1 MELNNIFDLLIDY
14 QDINYQHPPEE
25 DFPSSITHKIDMFIK
40 LLRNGHAFKDSIISF
55 LSKADEDLEPND
67 VKQAGEF
74 LIYNRGWFWLCLFK
88 PNKQWKLAISDY
100 SNKIEL
106 IKYLNLS
113 IKYFE
118 SIEEYEKCATL
129 NNIFNIVKDS
139 LD

>member
-14 QDINYQHPPEE
+14 QDTNYHHPPEE

-40 LLRNGHAFKDSIISF
+40 LLRNGHTFKDSIISF

>member
-1 MELNNIFDLLIDY
+1 MKLDNIFDLLIDY
-14 QDINYQHPPEE
+14 KDTNYQYPPEE

-55 LSKADEDLEPND
+55 LSKADEDLDPND

-74 LIYNRGWFWLCLFK
+74 LIYNRAWFWVCLFK
-88 PNKQWKLAISDY
+88 PNKQWKFDISNY
-100 SNKIEL
+100 PNKIEL
-106 IKYLNLS
+106 IKYINLS

-118 SIEEYEKCATL
+118 SIEEYEKCVTL

>member
-14 QDINYQHPPEE
+14 KDTNYQYPPEE

-55 LSKADEDLEPND
+55 LSNSDKDLEPND

-74 LIYNRGWFWLCLFK
+74 LIYNRAWFWVCLFK
-88 PNKQWKLAISDY
+88 PNKQWELAISNH
-100 SNKIEL
+100 SNKIEF
-106 IKYLNLS
+106 IKYINLS

-118 SIEEYEKCATL
+118 SIEEYEKCAIL
-129 NNIFNIVKDS
+129 NNIFNIVKNS